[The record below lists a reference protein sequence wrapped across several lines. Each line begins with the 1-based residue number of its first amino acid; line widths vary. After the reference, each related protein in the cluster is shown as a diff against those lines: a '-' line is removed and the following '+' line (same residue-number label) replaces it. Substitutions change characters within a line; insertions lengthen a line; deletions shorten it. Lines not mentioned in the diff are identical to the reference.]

1 MKKTHTLILTLM
13 LYCITA
19 NSQDIIFKKNGDE
32 IKAKVLEVSA
42 IEVKYKRFE
51 SQQAA
56 TYVLDKSEI
65 FMVKYEDGSK
75 DIFNSDQVTN
85 TVITA
90 NSSGSNEPV
99 SENTIRAFKICNKAN
114 SLFEDGRH
122 LAAIEKYQEAIKIE
136 QDNALIYFNYGTAL
150 MGLDKKKFK
159 YNGNKDSFL
168 LYTAEDAFKK
178 MTRLE
183 PNNAIYNYAFGALYF
198 NYATT
203 INDEMNVLSDTSR
216 IGNAYYDFLKIK
228 RDAYFE
234 KSVRYLEKSMK
245 IFQLRESSL
254 SPSEQKTFANSI
266 QGLINAYA
274 RVGRVEDAFNL
285 KAKYKDLF

>member
-1 MKKTHTLILTLM
+1 MKNTHMLIVTLM

-19 NSQDIIFKKNGDE
+19 NSQDIIIKKNGDE

-56 TYVLDKSEI
+56 TYVLEKSEI

-85 TVITA
+85 TVMTA

-99 SENTIRAFKICNKAN
+99 SENTIRAHKICNKAI
-114 SLFEDGRH
+114 SLFNDGRY
-122 LAAIEKYQEAIKIE
+122 LAAIEKYQEAIQI
-136 QDNALIYFNYGTAL
+136 DPNNAAIYFNYATSL
-150 MGLDKKKFK
+150 VSLDKNKFK

-168 LYTAEDAFKK
+168 LYTAEAAFQK
-178 MTRLE
+178 MIRLE
-183 PNNAIYNYAFGALYF
+183 PYNAPYNFNFGALYY

-203 INDEMNVLSDTSR
+203 INDEMNRLSDTSR
-216 IGNAYYDFLKIK
+216 IGNAYYDFLKTK

-234 KSVRYLEKSMK
+234 KSIRYFEKAIK
-245 IFQLRESSL
+245 IFLPKEASL
-254 SPSEQKTFANSI
+254 SQSERKTFSNSI
-266 QGLINAYA
+266 QALITAYA

-285 KAKYKDLF
+285 KEKYKDIF